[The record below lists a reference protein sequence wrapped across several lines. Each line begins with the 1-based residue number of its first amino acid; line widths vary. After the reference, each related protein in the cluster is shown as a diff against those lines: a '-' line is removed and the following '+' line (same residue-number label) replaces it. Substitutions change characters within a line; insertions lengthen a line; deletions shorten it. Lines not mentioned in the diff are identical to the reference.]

1 MVCLAYKTVDQS
13 CTCDTEKNK
22 NSDLKWER
30 AQVIIR
36 VYWPTAVCKYMC
48 ICAWRM
54 QNHISGDR
62 EYNGKIVE

>member
-13 CTCDTEKNK
+13 FTRDTEKNK

-48 ICAWRM
+48 ICVPGAC
-54 QNHISGDR
+54 
-62 EYNGKIVE
+62 KIIFQGIGSIMVR